1 MSKPRSEN
9 DSMADAFAA
18 SAFIL
23 LCVAFAVAWVAH
35 Q

>member
-1 MSKPRSEN
+1 MNKPNPEN
-9 DSMADAFAA
+9 DSLVDAFAA